1 MTQDHNYSENNSH
14 NTDISVD
21 HLHEEGGKK
30 NTALSLAFWMNV
42 LFSIIELIGGLLTNS
57 TAIIADA
64 FHDSM
69 DAIAIG
75 IAILLERFSNKK
87 RTSSFSYGYK
97 RFSML
102 SALGLSVF
110 LLIGVT
116 GMVISAYKSF
126 LEPKE
131 VNSLGMLGL
140 AILGVMVNGFAF
152 LKIKKSND
160 RPNEHSHNHSD
171 SRNHNSRSI
180 MLHLLEDVL
189 GWLAVLIG
197 AILIYFTGWSW
208 IDGIL
213 TIGIAAYIGYNA
225 GKNLLGIAKIM
236 LQSVPEN
243 VDMGKLEKE
252 LTALNDII
260 KIHDIHVWSLD
271 GNYNVGTL
279 HAVIDKKNMD
289 VQQMLHHQIVT
300 LMKQHN
306 VHHTTVQ
313 IEIADNDCG
322 LEQC

>member
-1 MTQDHNYSENNSH
+1 MTQNHNHPENSNRD
-14 NTDISVD
+14 TDISD
-21 HLHEEGGKK
+21 AHLPEEIGKK

-42 LFSIIELIGGLLTNS
+42 LFSIIEVIGGLLTNS

-75 IAILLERFSNKK
+75 IAILLEKFSNKK

-110 LLIGVT
+110 LLVGVT

-140 AILGVMVNGFAF
+140 AILGVVVNGFAF
-152 LKIKKSND
+152 LKIKKSNTT
-160 RPNEHSHNHSD
+160 NEHSHNHNNN
-171 SRNHNSRSI
+171 RNHNSRSI

-189 GWLAVLIG
+189 GWIAVLIG
-197 AILIYFTGWSW
+197 AIIIYFTGWSW
-208 IDGIL
+208 IDGVL
-213 TIGIAAYIGYNA
+213 TIGIAIFIGYNA
-225 GKNLLGIAKIM
+225 AKNLFGIAKIM

-243 VDMGKLEKE
+243 VDMDKLEKE
-252 LTALNDII
+252 LTAFNDIL

-271 GNYNVGTL
+271 GNYNIGTL
-279 HAVIDKKNMD
+279 HAVINKNSID
-289 VQQMLHHQIVT
+289 SQQMLYHQIVK

-306 VHHTTVQ
+306 IHHPTVQ
-313 IEIADNDCG
+313 METADNNCG
-322 LEQC
+322 FEQC